1 MNNIIDNDSD
11 NNSSELVTR
20 YETMIA
26 QNKTLYFDVF
36 EIESLI
42 DFYIQK
48 NKIKT
53 GLEVCELGLKLHQNS
68 FELLQKKAQLFIEL
82 NLPSQA
88 LRILKRIFSIEPNN
102 IETLILKGI
111 AQSKLGNVRKSLEYF
126 DKILSEMNDKKSRL
140 IILSEISISYIN
152 IGRYDISAKYLRQ
165 AHKLAP
171 NDYDIILDL
180 AFCLE
185 RTNEVEEAIVLYM
198 RYLDEDPFSSLA
210 WYNLGIC
217 YEKQEMKEKSLTA
230 YNYAIALDNDFAS
243 AQINKASL
251 LHDIKRYD
259 EAIEAFYEFLLL
271 EPENEDAYFLIGK
284 SYFEMGNYY
293 IAIKCY
299 NKVLKINPK
308 HSDALY
314 NIGLIYMIKG
324 RYKKSN
330 TFINRAIEIN
340 NENATYWFTL
350 AKNYLFLKDYKKSE
364 KAYLETI
371 NIEPF
376 VKEIWIDYFEFKFQ
390 QNAYNEAIDI
400 LTKAIEYTSEN
411 ASLNSRLAAVHF
423 LNGSE
428 TEAYKYLGKALSE
441 NKNSEK
447 DFFRYY
453 PQAKKDSKI
462 SKFITDYNL

>member
-11 NNSSELVTR
+11 NNQEQLVSR

-26 QNKTLYFDVF
+26 QNSTLYFDVF

-48 NKIKT
+48 DMIKI
-53 GLEVCELGLKLHQNS
+53 GLQVCELGLELHQNS
-68 FELLQKKAQLFIEL
+68 FDLLQKKAQLFIEL
-82 NLPSQA
+82 NLPSQS
-88 LRILKRIFSIEPNN
+88 LRILRKLSVIEPNN

-111 AQSKLGNVRKSLEYF
+111 AQSKLGNIRKSLEYF
-126 DKILSEMNDKKSRL
+126 DRILLEISDEKSRL
-140 IILSEISISYIN
+140 IVLSEISITYIG
-152 IGRYDISAKYLRQ
+152 IGRYDIAVKYLRE
-165 AHKLAP
+165 AHKLVL

-185 RTNEVEEAIVLYM
+185 RTNEIEEAIVLYK
-198 RYLDEDPFSSLA
+198 RYLDEKPFSSLA

-217 YEKQEMKEKSLTA
+217 YEKQEDKKESLSA
-230 YNYAIALDNDFAS
+230 YNFALALDNEFAS

-251 LHDIKRYD
+251 LHDMAKYE
-259 EAIEAFYEFLLL
+259 EAIESFYEFLLL

-284 SYFEMGNYY
+284 SYFEIENYN

-299 NKVLKINPK
+299 NSVLKINPK
-308 HSDALY
+308 HSEALY
-314 NIGLIYMIKG
+314 NIGLVYMIKG

-330 TFINRAIEIN
+330 VFINKAIETN

-350 AKNYLFLKDYKKSE
+350 AKNYLFLKEYKKSE

-376 VKEIWIDYFEFKFQ
+376 VKEIWIDYFEFKFN

-400 LTKAIEYTSEN
+400 LIKAIEYTSEN
-411 ASLNSRLAAVHF
+411 ASINSRLAATCF

-428 TEAYKYLGKALSE
+428 SEAYKYLGKALSE

-447 DFFRYY
+447 DFLKYY
-453 PQAKKDSKI
+453 PQGKKDSKI
-462 SKFITDYNL
+462 SKFIIDCNL

>member
-11 NNSSELVTR
+11 KNQAQLVKR

-26 QNKTLYFDVF
+26 ENKALYFDVF
-36 EIESLI
+36 EIENLI

-48 NKIKT
+48 NEMKT
-53 GLEVCELGLKLHQNS
+53 GFAACELGLKLHQNS

-82 NLPSQA
+82 NLPSQS
-88 LRILKRIFSIEPNN
+88 LRILKKLSVIEPNN
-102 IETLILKGI
+102 IEILILKGI
-111 AQSKLGNVRKSLEYF
+111 AQSKLGNIRKSLEYF
-126 DKILSEMNDKKSRL
+126 DRVLSEMTDQKSRL
-140 IILSEISISYIN
+140 IILSEISLTFIG
-152 IGRYDISAKYLRQ
+152 IGRYDIAAKYLRE
-165 AHKLAP
+165 AYKLAP
-171 NDYDIILDL
+171 NDYDIILDF

-185 RTNEVEEAIVLYM
+185 RTNEVEESIILYI
-198 RYLDEDPFSSLA
+198 RYLDEDPFLSLA

-251 LHDIKRYD
+251 LHDIERYED
-259 EAIEAFYEFLLL
+259 AIEAFYEFLLL

-293 IAIKCY
+293 IAMKYY

-308 HSDALY
+308 HSDAFY
-314 NIGLIYMIKG
+314 NIGLTYMIKG

-330 TFINRAIEIN
+330 VFIKKAIEIN

-350 AKNYLFLKDYKKSE
+350 AKNYLFLKEYKKSE

-376 VKEIWIDYFEFKFQ
+376 VKEIWIDYFEFKFN

-400 LTKAIEYTSEN
+400 LTRAIEYTSEN
-411 ASLNSRLAAVHF
+411 ASINCRLAATHF

-428 TEAYKYLGKALSE
+428 SEAYKYLGKALSE

-453 PQAKKDSKI
+453 PQAKKDIKI
-462 SKFITDYNL
+462 SKFITNYNL